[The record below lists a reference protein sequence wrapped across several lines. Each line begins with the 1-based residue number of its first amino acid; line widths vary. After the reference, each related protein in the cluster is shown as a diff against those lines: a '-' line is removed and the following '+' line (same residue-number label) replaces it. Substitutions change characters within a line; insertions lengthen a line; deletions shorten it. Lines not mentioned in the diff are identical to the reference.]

1 MIYSRF
7 AAIVAIA
14 AGLTLLAPISAAAQS
29 TPAQIAKA
37 APADEYF
44 GPLGLSVI
52 GIQNSLTHAA
62 IRLDRIGQGDGDAL
76 HSVGLVEKSIRDW
89 ETRYPGDV
97 WLPKTVLAL
106 HRVYRRIA
114 SQAAEERAM
123 DCAAWLLAKYPD
135 SGEARTLRAE
145 LAGELGPVAEET
157 VTASNR

>member
-1 MIYSRF
+1 MMYSRF

-14 AGLTLLAPISAAAQS
+14 AGLTLSAPLSAAAQS
-29 TPAQIAKA
+29 TPAQIARA

-52 GIQNSLTHAA
+52 GIQNSITQTGT
-62 IRLDRIGQGDGDAL
+62 RLDRIGLDNGDAL
-76 HSVGLVEKSIRDW
+76 RSVRLVEQSIRDW

-114 SQAAEERAM
+114 SVEAGERAI
-123 DCAAWLLAKYPD
+123 DCAAWLLAKYPESD
-135 SGEARTLRAE
+135 EARTLRSE
-145 LAGELGPVAEET
+145 LAGELGPVGEQT